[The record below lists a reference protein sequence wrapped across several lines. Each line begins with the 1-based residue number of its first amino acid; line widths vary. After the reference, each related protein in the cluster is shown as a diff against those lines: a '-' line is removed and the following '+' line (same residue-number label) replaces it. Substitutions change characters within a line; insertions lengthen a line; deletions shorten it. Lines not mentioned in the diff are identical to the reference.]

1 MRQSI
6 SNFKQTVRQFENVTR
21 SVENSWRDDVKER
34 FYEAYVAPMKQEASE
49 MAPAME
55 ELANELYRLK
65 EEIDRI

>member
-1 MRQSI
+1 M
-6 SNFKQTVRQFENVTR
+6 
-21 SVENSWRDDVKER
+21 KER

>member
-6 SNFKQTVRQFENVTR
+6 SNFKQAVRQFENVTR
-21 SVENSWRDDVKER
+21 SVENSWKDDVKDR
-34 FYEAYVAPMKQEASE
+34 FYEAYVAPMKLEASK